1 MRAFE
6 AALNAVLK
14 AGLEAGLE
22 TWVLNYL
29 LNSLWQVP
37 LVFLAALVA
46 SRLART
52 VGPHMEHRI
61 WVGALLL
68 QVILPFCHL
77 QLKGLGQQA
86 WGLVLWF
93 RHGGAADGQI
103 RVVLGPGI
111 ASGLALPRHTA
122 EALAAVAAAYLCA
135 LVYFAGRLGWGL
147 WTTESMRR
155 RATPFKPAGDAA
167 ISLTRFQ
174 RLLGIGEG
182 SDGGEVEFASSPRV
196 SGPATVGVWKQTLL
210 LPPAFLDKLSADE
223 LDALLAHEFAHMQRW
238 DFAKNLLYG
247 IVSLPVAY
255 HPLLWLTRARFAET
269 REMVCDDLAAEAVG
283 GREGY
288 ARSLL
293 RLARMLSDRKA
304 PRILHA
310 IGILDANI
318 FERRVMY
325 LTRRSL
331 EVTGARQ
338 FVLAAACALLAIA
351 TCTSALALR
360 MDVTENSVQKPAPA
374 SINVKADSLVVVS
387 KVQPVYPAEAKKNKI
402 SGSVVLAATIG
413 KDGTVEKLR
422 VVSGPSA
429 LQRAAVDAV
438 KQWRYQPFLLNGN
451 PIVVKTNITVRFTL
465 AD

>member
-6 AALNAVLK
+6 AVLK

-22 TWVLNYL
+22 TRVLNYL

-46 SRLART
+46 SRLARP
-52 VGPHMEHRI
+52 VGPRMEHRV
-61 WVGALLL
+61 WVGALML
-68 QVILPFCHL
+68 QVVLPFCHL
-77 QLKGLGQQA
+77 QLNELGQQA

-111 ASGLALPRHTA
+111 VSGLALPRHTA

-135 LVYFAGRLGWGL
+135 LFYFAGRLGWGV
-147 WTTESMRR
+147 WTTERMRR
-155 RATPFKPAGDAA
+155 LATPFTLAGDAA
-167 ISLTRFQ
+167 FKIVRFQ
-174 RLLGIGEG
+174 RLLGIGKG
-182 SDGGEVEFASSPRV
+182 SDGVEIEFASSPQV

-210 LPPAFLDKLSADE
+210 LPPAFLDRLSADE
-223 LDALLAHEFAHMQRW
+223 LDAVLAHEFAHMQRW

-255 HPLLWLTRARFAET
+255 HPLLWLTRARLAET

-288 ARSLL
+288 AKSLL

-331 EVTGARQ
+331 EVTGARR
-338 FVLAAACALLAIA
+338 FALAAACALLAIA

-360 MDVTENSVQKPAPA
+360 MDVTENSTQKPAPA
-374 SINVKADSLVVVS
+374 SVNAKADSLVIVS
-387 KVQPVYPAEAKKNKI
+387 KVQPVYPAEAKKNKV
-402 SGSVVLAATIG
+402 SGSVILAAIIG
-413 KDGTVEKLR
+413 KDGTVERLR

-429 LQRAAVDAV
+429 LQHAAIEAV

-451 PIVVKTNITVRFTL
+451 PIVVKSNITVTFTL
-465 AD
+465 AE

>member
-1 MRAFE
+1 MRAFD
-6 AALNAVLK
+6 ALVK
-14 AGLEAGLE
+14 AGLQAGLE

-37 LVFLAALVA
+37 LVFLGALAA
-46 SRLART
+46 SRLARPA
-52 VGPHMEHRI
+52 GPRMEHRI

-77 QLKGLGQQA
+77 QLNELGQQA
-86 WGLVLWF
+86 WGMVLWF

-103 RVVLGPGI
+103 RVILGPGI

-122 EALAAVAAAYLCA
+122 EALAAVAAAYVCA
-135 LVYFAGRLGWGL
+135 LLYFAGRLGWGL
-147 WTTESMRR
+147 WATETMRR
-155 RATPFKPAGDAA
+155 LATPFKPAGDTALRLA
-167 ISLTRFQ
+167 RFQ
-174 RLLGIGEG
+174 RLLGIGNRT
-182 SDGGEVEFASSPRV
+182 DAGEIEFASSPRV

-210 LPPAFLDKLSADE
+210 LPPAFLDRLSADE
-223 LDALLAHEFAHMQRW
+223 LDAVLAHEFAHMQRS

-255 HPLLWLTRARFAET
+255 HPLLWLTRARLAET
-269 REMVCDDLAAEAVG
+269 RELVCDDLAAEAVG

-288 ARSLL
+288 AKSLL

-318 FERRVMY
+318 FERRVMH

-331 EVTGARQ
+331 EVTSARR
-338 FVLAAACALLAIA
+338 FALVAACALLAIA

-360 MDVTENSVQKPAPA
+360 LDVTENSTQKPAPA
-374 SINVKADSLVVVS
+374 SINVKSDSLTLVT
-387 KVQPVYPAEAKKNKI
+387 KVNPVYPADAKKNKLT
-402 SGSVVLAATIG
+402 GSVVLAATIG

-429 LQRAAVDAV
+429 LQRAALEAV

-451 PIVVKTNITVRFTL
+451 PIVVKSNITVTFTL
-465 AD
+465 AE

>member
-6 AALNAVLK
+6 AAVK

-22 TWVLNYL
+22 SWVLNYL

-37 LVFLAALVA
+37 LVFVAAMAA
-46 SRLART
+46 SRLARPA
-52 VGPHMEHRI
+52 GPRMEHRI
-61 WVGALLL
+61 WVGSLAL
-68 QVILPFCHL
+68 QVTLPFCHF
-77 QLKGLGQQA
+77 QLNELGQQA

-93 RHGGAADGQI
+93 RHGGTADGQI
-103 RVVLGPGI
+103 RVILGPGI

-122 EALAAVAAAYLCA
+122 EALAAVAAAYVCA
-135 LVYFAGRLGWGL
+135 LLYFAGRLGWGL
-147 WTTESMRR
+147 WTTETMRR
-155 RATPFKPAGDAA
+155 LATPFKLAGDAA
-167 ISLTRFQ
+167 VKMARFQ
-174 RLLGIGEG
+174 RMLGIGEG
-182 SDGGEVEFASSPRV
+182 TGCGEIELASSPQI
-196 SGPATVGVWKQTLL
+196 SGPATVGVCRRTLL
-210 LPPAFLDKLSADE
+210 LPPAFLDKLSAEE
-223 LDALLAHEFAHMQRW
+223 LDAVLAHEFAHMQRW

-255 HPLLWLTRARFAET
+255 HPLLWLTRARLAET
-269 REMVCDDLAAEAVG
+269 RELVCDDLAAEAVG

-288 ARSLL
+288 AKSLL

-318 FERRVMY
+318 FERRVMH

-331 EVTGARQ
+331 EVTSARR
-338 FVLAAACALLAIA
+338 FALVAACAILAIA

-360 MDVTENSVQKPAPA
+360 MDVTENSAQKPAPA
-374 SINVKADSLVVVS
+374 SINVKADSLVIVS
-387 KVQPVYPAEAKKNKI
+387 KVQPVYPAEAKKNKV

-429 LQRAAVDAV
+429 LQRAATDAV

-451 PIVVKTNITVRFTL
+451 PIVVKSNITVMFTL
-465 AD
+465 AE

>member
-6 AALNAVLK
+6 AALK

-37 LVFLAALVA
+37 LVFLAALAA
-46 SRLART
+46 SRLARPA
-52 VGPHMEHRI
+52 GPRMEHRI

-77 QLKGLGQQA
+77 QLNELGQQA

-93 RHGGAADGQI
+93 RHGGTADGQI
-103 RVVLGPGI
+103 RVILGPGI

-135 LVYFAGRLGWGL
+135 LLYFAGRLGWGL
-147 WTTESMRR
+147 WTTETMRR
-155 RATPFKPAGDAA
+155 LATPFKPAGEAA
-167 ISLTRFQ
+167 IKMSRFQ
-174 RLLGIGEG
+174 RLLGIGNG
-182 SDGGEVEFASSPRV
+182 SGGGEIEFASSPRI
-196 SGPATVGVWKQTLL
+196 SGPATVGVRKQTLL

-223 LDALLAHEFAHMQRW
+223 LDAVLAHEFAHMKRW
-238 DFAKNLLYG
+238 DFAKNLIYG
-247 IVSLPVAY
+247 IVALPVAY
-255 HPLLWLTRARFAET
+255 HPLLWLTRARLAET
-269 REMVCDDLAAEAVG
+269 RELVCDDLAAEAVG

-288 ARSLL
+288 AKSLL
-293 RLARMLSDRKA
+293 QLARMLSDRKA

-318 FERRVMY
+318 FERRVMH

-331 EVTGARQ
+331 EVTSARR
-338 FVLAAACALLAIA
+338 FALAAACSLLAIV

-360 MDVTENSVQKPAPA
+360 MDVTENSAQKPAPA
-374 SINVKADSLVVVS
+374 SINVKAESLVVVS
-387 KVQPVYPAEAKKNKI
+387 KVQPVYPAEAKKNKV

-413 KDGTVEKLR
+413 KDGTVERLR

-429 LQRAAVDAV
+429 LQRAAVEAV
-438 KQWRYQPFLLNGN
+438 KQWRYQPYLLNGN
-451 PIVVKTNITVRFTL
+451 PIVVKSNITVAFTL
-465 AD
+465 AE